1 MDVCSDF
8 IYCTHSKKLKM
19 TRVKFQSEFVI
30 RSSPALLYNYISNP
44 SGLSEWFADNVN
56 SRGEKY
62 SFIWD
67 GDEQIAFLIKS
78 KQDAYVRFQWEDDED
93 TKYFFEL
100 NIVEDDLTGDVSL
113 MVTDFADEGEIDEA
127 KLLWESQIDDLKQ
140 ILGS

>member
-1 MDVCSDF
+1 
-8 IYCTHSKKLKM
+8 M
-19 TRVKFQSEFVI
+19 TREKFQMEFVI
-30 RSSPALLYNYISNP
+30 NSSPSLLYNYTSNP

-62 SFIWD
+62 TFIWD
-67 GDEQIAFLIKS
+67 GDEQSAFLVKS
-78 KQDAYVRFQWEDDED
+78 KQDTYVRFQWEEDED

-113 MVTDFADEGEIDEA
+113 MITDFAEPDEIEEA
-127 KLLWESQIDDLKQ
+127 KLLWESQIDDLKK

>member
-1 MDVCSDF
+1 
-8 IYCTHSKKLKM
+8 M
-19 TRVKFQSEFVI
+19 TKEKFQLELVI
-30 RSSPALLYNYISNP
+30 KASASLLYNYISSP

-67 GDEQIAFLIKS
+67 GEEQSAFLMKS
-78 KQDAYVRFQWEDDED
+78 KQDSYVRFQWEDDED
-93 TKYFFEL
+93 TKYYFEL

-113 MVTDFADEGEIDEA
+113 VITDFAEKDEIEQA
-127 KLLWESQIDDLKQ
+127 KLLWESQIDDLKK

>member
-1 MDVCSDF
+1 
-8 IYCTHSKKLKM
+8 M
-19 TRVKFQSEFVI
+19 TREKFQSEFVI
-30 RSSPALLYNYISNP
+30 NASPSLLYNYISNP

-62 SFIWD
+62 TFIWD
-67 GDEQIAFLIKS
+67 GDEQSAFLIKS
-78 KQDAYVRFQWEDDED
+78 KQDTYVRFQWEDDED

-113 MVTDFADEGEIDEA
+113 MITDLADSDEIEEA
-127 KLLWESQIDDLKQ
+127 KLLRESQIEDLKK

>member
-1 MDVCSDF
+1 
-8 IYCTHSKKLKM
+8 M
-19 TRVKFQSEFVI
+19 TKEKFQLELVI
-30 RSSPALLYNYISNP
+30 KASASLLYNYISNP

-67 GDEQIAFLIKS
+67 GDEQSAFLMKS
-78 KQDAYVRFQWEDDED
+78 KQDSYVRFQWEDDED
-93 TKYFFEL
+93 TKYYFEL

-113 MVTDFADEGEIDEA
+113 VITDFAEKDEIEQA
-127 KLLWESQIDDLKQ
+127 KLLWESQIDDLKK

>member
-1 MDVCSDF
+1 
-8 IYCTHSKKLKM
+8 M
-19 TRVKFQSEFVI
+19 TKEKFQLEFVI
-30 RSSPALLYNYISNP
+30 NASPSLLYNYLSNP

-62 SFIWD
+62 TFIWD
-67 GDEQIAFLIKS
+67 NDEESASLMKS
-78 KQDAYVRFQWEDDED
+78 KQDSYVRFQWENDED

-113 MVTDFADEGEIDEA
+113 MITDFAEPDESDQA
-127 KLLWESQIDDLKQ
+127 KLLWESQIEDLKK

>member
-1 MDVCSDF
+1 M
-8 IYCTHSKKLKM
+8 KE
-19 TRVKFQSEFVI
+19 KFQLEFVI
-30 RSSPALLYNYISNP
+30 NASPSLLYNYLSNP

-62 SFIWD
+62 TFIWD
-67 GDEQIAFLIKS
+67 EDEESALLMKN
-78 KQDAYVRFQWEDDED
+78 KQDTYVRFQWENDED

-113 MVTDFADEGEIDEA
+113 MITDFAEPDEVEQA
-127 KLLWESQIDDLKQ
+127 QLLWESQIEDLKK

>member
-1 MDVCSDF
+1 
-8 IYCTHSKKLKM
+8 M
-19 TRVKFQSEFVI
+19 TKEKFQLEFVI
-30 RSSPALLYNYISNP
+30 NASPSLLYNYLSNP

-62 SFIWD
+62 TFIWD
-67 GDEQIAFLIKS
+67 GDEESAFLMKS
-78 KQDAYVRFQWEDDED
+78 KQDSYVRFQWENDED

-113 MVTDFADEGEIDEA
+113 MITDFAEPEEVENA
-127 KLLWESQIDDLKQ
+127 QLLWESQIEDLKK

>member
-1 MDVCSDF
+1 MA
-8 IYCTHSKKLKM
+8 KE
-19 TRVKFQSEFVI
+19 KFQLEFVI
-30 RSSPALLYNYISNP
+30 NASPSLLYNYLSNP

-62 SFIWD
+62 TFIWD
-67 GDEQIAFLIKS
+67 EDEESAFLMKS
-78 KQDAYVRFQWEDDED
+78 KQDTYVRFQWEDDED

-113 MVTDFADEGEIDEA
+113 MITDFAESDEIEQA
-127 KLLWESQIDDLKQ
+127 QLLWESQIEDLKK

>member
-1 MDVCSDF
+1 
-8 IYCTHSKKLKM
+8 M
-19 TRVKFQSEFVI
+19 TKEKFQLEFVI
-30 RSSPALLYNYISNP
+30 NSSPSLLYNYLSNP

-62 SFIWD
+62 TFIWD
-67 GDEQIAFLIKS
+67 NDEQSAFLMKS
-78 KQDAYVRFQWEDDED
+78 KQDTYVRFQWEEDED

-113 MVTDFADEGEIDEA
+113 MITDFAEPDESDQS
-127 KLLWESQIDDLKQ
+127 KLLWESQIEDLKK

>member
-1 MDVCSDF
+1 
-8 IYCTHSKKLKM
+8 M
-19 TRVKFQSEFVI
+19 TREKFQSEFVI
-30 RSSPALLYNYISNP
+30 NASPSLLYNYISNP

-62 SFIWD
+62 TFIWD
-67 GDEQIAFLIKS
+67 GDEQSAFLIKS
-78 KQDAYVRFQWEDDED
+78 KQDTYVRFQWEDVED

-113 MVTDFADEGEIDEA
+113 MITDFADSDEIEEA
-127 KLLWESQIDDLKQ
+127 KLLWESQIEDLKK